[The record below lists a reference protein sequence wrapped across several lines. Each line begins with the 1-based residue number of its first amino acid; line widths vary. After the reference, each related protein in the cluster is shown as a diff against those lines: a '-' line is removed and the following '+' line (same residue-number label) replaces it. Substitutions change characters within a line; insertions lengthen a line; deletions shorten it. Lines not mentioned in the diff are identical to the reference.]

1 MAGLARGSVARELLS
16 SLAPQST
23 LQMDYQWAKEE
34 GILAMDN
41 GTGVENFTCDP
52 HTEMF
57 CIQNRISDD
66 QIINSMRLNA
76 ILGLLCLILFDVL
89 YSKLIFYRIRTILPR
104 VTVKPPP
111 LPISGWWQF
120 WRWLG
125 HCIMTSDRDV
135 LASSGMDAL
144 MLVKAMTFGMQL
156 FLPLSVVAAL
166 ILIPIHKEGNMLQS
180 NIPKGKQ
187 GLFGHFAQLT
197 ASNLEQGARIFWV
210 HFACVYLFIGY
221 AMMLLFYH
229 HKRYVHLRHHYLTA
243 GDDLNLW
250 RDQYQSHTDNE
261 ITIKPSKS
269 KFVRFL
275 QMASGIRGSD
285 LDRRLSTEPRGILAT
300 AASMKVKETA
310 NLMKQQKQRRRNLQL
325 NVGTSSDG
333 GSSPA
338 ANIDS
343 AHEASGCPTPCLESH
358 ALSLVHEEA
367 EIGVAAETGS
377 TMVNMDRGPEG
388 GDASKEDNTRSHLN
402 SCGVPKVY
410 KWWQVGRHGGR
421 AQEGSSRGLL
431 SSQPSIRFLKT
442 VNTNTEDG
450 LPIAVNAQQ
459 YTVLLTD
466 VPNLSKAAKRKLQPT
481 TQLGRALRWVHV
493 HFFGGLLH
501 NELCEPDMEGLLS
514 SENVSGNAS
523 LDDEN
528 LPFEDDSA
536 EVTEGRST
544 LFSANGSKKRKS
556 GPPSLSK
563 NLLKKG
569 WAKVASKVKNREI
582 FHLEKT
588 VIANSF
594 QELFPDDFVGVLPVF
609 VHKPVDDLLIQWDEL
624 SRQLE
629 IIQGRAERKGKT
641 ILIRERKWWSWL
653 CLGLCGVSRAEDATK
668 YYTRKIAIMEAKI
681 DRERKK
687 VLRSKPSS
695 SWLVF
700 FRTQRAATIATQTLL
715 HSDTGHKFRARPA
728 PGPDEM
734 NWQGLW
740 KTWVEKDI
748 RRVLVFPF
756 VLAFILLPIG
766 IFAGSLSMFNSYLC
780 QTGKDGSLPH
790 DQWYCRHDTGLGTYL
805 SGWLPPVLVAFWQTT
820 VLPLGFYYLL
830 QVQGSC
836 ISLSELDRKIAGLFF
851 HWDVWNIFMGGM
863 LGGTVLQELGKA
875 AKNTGDIP
883 IMIGTA
889 MPLSSN
895 FFINYIVM
903 RAFFLMPYQLLFPH
917 PNWWNFL
924 MKLGG
929 HCGCAPTERERT
941 ELLEPTSIRFGREFG
956 VVMLTFLIALAYS
969 VIAPIILPFAL
980 LFFMLAWL
988 TWRYQVL
995 YVFVRKYESG
1005 GKMWPFFFNRML
1017 FCLWLFQVF
1026 TSCALTAKAAYYQA
1040 FILWVTVP
1048 YILLKFHSYCERR
1061 FRAGMEH
1068 IPLEM
1073 ANMAPPAIIDPKVY
1087 TPPALIP
1094 GCAGWHPEYNKAWEG
1109 WDAPRYT
1116 I

>member
-1 MAGLARGSVARELLS
+1 MAGMGRGSVARELLS
-16 SLAPQST
+16 SLAPQTT
-23 LQMDYQWAKEE
+23 LDVGYQWAME
-34 GILAMDN
+34 GLGMDSSPAE
-41 GTGVENFTCDP
+41 ENFTCDP

-57 CIQNRISDD
+57 CIQNRLSDD
-66 QIINSMRLNA
+66 QIVNSMRLNA
-76 ILGLLCLILFDVL
+76 VLGLLCLIAFDLL
-89 YSKLIFYRIRTILPR
+89 YSRLIFYRIRTILPR

-111 LPISGWWQF
+111 LPSSGWWQF

-144 MLVKAMTFGMQL
+144 ILVKAMTFGMQL
-156 FLPLSVVAAL
+156 FLPLSIVAAL
-166 ILIPIHKEGNMLQS
+166 ILLPIHKKGHVLQS
-180 NIPKGKQ
+180 NVPKGKQ

-197 ASNLEQGARIFWV
+197 ASNLDQGANIFWV

-221 AMMLLFYH
+221 ALMLLFYH

-243 GDDLNLW
+243 GGDLNLW
-250 RDQYQSHTDNE
+250 RDQYQSQTDSE

-269 KFVRFL
+269 KFVKFL
-275 QMASGIRGSD
+275 QMASGIHGSD
-285 LDRRLSTEPRGILAT
+285 FDGRLSTGPRGILST
-300 AASMKVKETA
+300 AASMKVKETTD
-310 NLMKQQKQRRRNLQL
+310 LMKQQKQRRRNLL
-325 NVGTSSDG
+325 FNHTGRSSDG
-333 GSSPA
+333 SSSLAP
-338 ANIDS
+338 NTDS
-343 AHEASGCPTPCLESH
+343 ANEASGCPSPCLESH
-358 ALSLVHEEA
+358 ALNLTHEGA
-367 EIGVAAETGS
+367 EIGVAAEVGR
-377 TMVNMDRGPEG
+377 TMVNMDTGPEG
-388 GDASKEDNTRSHLN
+388 GIASKADNGRSHLN

-410 KWWQVGRHGGR
+410 KWWQVGRLEGM

-431 SSQPSIRFLKT
+431 TSQPSIRFLKT
-442 VNTNTEDG
+442 VNTKTEEG
-450 LPIAVNAQQ
+450 LPVAVNAQQ

-466 VPNLSKAAKRKLQPT
+466 VPNLSKAAKRNVQPT
-481 TQLGRALRWVHV
+481 TKFGQALRWIHV
-493 HFFGGLLH
+493 YFFGGLLH
-501 NELCEPDMEGLLS
+501 NELREPDMECLLGA
-514 SENVSGNAS
+514 ENLSGHPS
-523 LDDEN
+523 DHDEN
-528 LPFEDDSA
+528 LSFEDDSA
-536 EVTEGRST
+536 AVTEERVT

-556 GPPSLSK
+556 GPATLSK
-563 NLLKKG
+563 GLLQKG

-609 VHKPVDDLLIQWDEL
+609 VHKPVDDLLIQWDAL

-629 IIQGRAERKGKT
+629 IIQGRAEKT
-641 ILIRERKWWSWL
+641 ERTIMIRERKWWSWL
-653 CLGLCGVSRAEDATK
+653 CLGLCGVSKPEDATK
-668 YYTRKIAIMEAKI
+668 YYSRKIAIMEGKI

-756 VLAFILLPIG
+756 VLVLILLPIG
-766 IFAGSLSMFNSYLC
+766 IFAGSLSVFNSYLC
-780 QTGKDGSLPH
+780 QQDKDDTPRR
-790 DQWYCRHDTGLGTYL
+790 DQWYCGHDTGLGTYL
-805 SGWLPPVLVAFWQTT
+805 SGWLPPILVAFWQTT

-836 ISLSELDRKIAGLFF
+836 VSLSELDREIAGLFF

-863 LGGTVLQELGKA
+863 LGGTVLMELGKA
-875 AKNTGDIP
+875 ATKTGDIP
-883 IMIGTA
+883 KMIGTA

-980 LFFMLAWL
+980 VFFMLSWL

-1005 GKMWPFFFNRML
+1005 GTMWPFFFNRML

-1048 YILLKFHSYCERR
+1048 YILFKFHSYCGRR

-1073 ANMAPPAIIDPKVY
+1073 ANLAPPAVIDPKVY